1 MTSLSWYPFFLSH
14 LFGTIMTE
22 PSIIDPH
29 HCRLPV
35 PAHPLYPAR
44 STWDHLDCSEEVWLW
59 WWPGTHAGIS
69 VSLVSTVSWP
79 FFFLNNGNNAWQS
92 RKLMFFTSTAGSKF
106 LLTAP
111 PSSTTMLTS
120 SFRVF
125 LTNTTK
131 WVFHFGDYVQVVLSC
146 FWTCAVLPCSRIE
159 IVHSLQRS
167 WKTCSKCFRT
177 CPGVQMSTTP
187 FVLMI
192 RDGSPTKDISHSG
205 REC

>member
-1 MTSLSWYPFFLSH
+1 MRPPGLFWGGLAMMMTWNSRRNICFPCKYCQL
-14 LFGTIMTE
+14 
-22 PSIIDPH
+22 
-29 HCRLPV
+29 
-35 PAHPLYPAR
+35 
-44 STWDHLDCSEEVWLW
+44 
-59 WWPGTHAGIS
+59 
-69 VSLVSTVSWP
+69 TV
-79 FFFLNNGNNAWQS
+79 FFFLNNGKNAWQS